1 MTGRSLRIALVAP
14 LVSPIA
20 DPFLGGS
27 QALLHDLATAL
38 AAAGHAVTLFAA
50 DNSVVPGVE
59 VVHLGIDS
67 ARLSP
72 TDFAHPE
79 PSDPAVVEEERACF
93 LRIAYEIRRRADDFD
108 LIHNHAFDVP
118 PFELLQDAH
127 RHVCHTLHL
136 PPVVPTVTQAARQA
150 AAQGA
155 ILVTV
160 SCSAQGSWTREVG
173 QTRRILNGVP
183 VDRIALGPPPR
194 AGWLYVGRIAP
205 EKGLEDALQACEDAG
220 RRLRIIG
227 PVYDHDYAAGIRPR
241 LQRHDL
247 VGVLR
252 RDQVFD
258 EMGAAEGL
266 LMPAS
271 WDEPFG
277 LTAAEAMAAGTPVAA
292 YARGA
297 LPEIIADTQTGYL
310 VTPGDVA
317 GLRAAA
323 QRFGDIAP
331 RRCRERALDHF
342 SLSRMVAEY
351 ETLYRELA

>member
-1 MTGRSLRIALVAP
+1 MTDRPLRVALVAP

-38 AAAGHAVTLFAA
+38 AAAGHRVTVFAA
-50 DNSVVPGVE
+50 DNSVVPGAE
-59 VVHLGIDS
+59 VVRLGIDS

-72 TDFAHPE
+72 TNFADPG
-79 PSDPAVVEEERACF
+79 PADPAVAEEERACF
-93 LRIAYEIRRRADDFD
+93 LRVAYEIRRRADDFD
-108 LIHNHAFDVP
+108 LIHNHAFDAP

-136 PPVVPTVTQAARQA
+136 PPVVPAVTQAARQA

-155 ILVTV
+155 VLVAV
-160 SCSAQGSWTREVG
+160 SGWAQASWAREVG
-173 QTRRILNGVP
+173 QTRRIENGVP

-205 EKGLEDALQACEDAG
+205 EKGLEDALQACETAG

-227 PVYDHDYAAGIRPR
+227 PVYDRDYASRIRPR
-241 LQRHDL
+241 LLRHDL

-258 EMGAAEGL
+258 EMAAAEGL
-266 LMPAS
+266 LMPVA

-277 LTAAEAMAAGTPVAA
+277 LAAAEAMAAGTPVAA

-297 LPEIIADTQTGYL
+297 LVEIIVDGQTGYL

-323 QRFGDIAP
+323 QRFDEINP
-331 RRCRERALDHF
+331 RTCRERAVHHF